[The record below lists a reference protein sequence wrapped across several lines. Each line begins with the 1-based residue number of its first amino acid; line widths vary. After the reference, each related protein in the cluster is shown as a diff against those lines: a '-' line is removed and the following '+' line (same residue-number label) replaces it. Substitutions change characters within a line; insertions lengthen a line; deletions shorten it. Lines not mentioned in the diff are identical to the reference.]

1 MTNKILQINVVANS
15 GSTGKIT
22 EKIGDM
28 VISQGWES
36 YIVYGRWG
44 RKSSSQLYYIGDKI
58 ESLAHGLISLFFDFH
73 GRGSILSTHKLISYI
88 NTLQPDIIHLHNIHG
103 YYLNY
108 KLLFKYLETLN
119 IPVIWTLH
127 DCWSY
132 TGHCAYY
139 TASKCF
145 KWQYDCN
152 NCPNRWDYPKTL
164 IDNSHNNYI
173 RKKDSFTKIKNLT
186 IVTVSEWLKNEVKRS
201 FLSKYPIEKIS
212 NGIDLNIFKPLTSDI
227 KKKYNI
233 ENKFV
238 ILGVATQWVKRKG
251 LDDFIKLSKIISND
265 ICIVLVGV
273 TNKQKHRLPHN
284 IIGISKTEDIE
295 EMVKLY
301 TTANVYISFSEEETF
316 GMTIIESMACGT
328 PAIVYD
334 STACK
339 ELINDKVG
347 YVVNVHDIESAYKHV
362 IDIKSSGKEVFSN
375 YCIEHVRK
383 YYSDKITF
391 SKYIDLYKKLI
402 NDNNNNRNL

>member
-1 MTNKILQINVVANS
+1 MTKKILQINVVANS

-36 YIVYGRWG
+36 NIVYGRWG
-44 RKSSSQLYYIGDKI
+44 RKSSSQLYYVGNKI
-58 ESLAHGLISLFFDFH
+58 ELLTHGFLSLFFDFH
-73 GRGSILSTHKLISYI
+73 GRGSILATHKLISYI

-119 IPVIWTLH
+119 IPIIWSLH
-127 DCWSY
+127 DCWSF
-132 TGHCAYY
+132 TGHCVHY
-139 TASKCF
+139 TAAGCN
-145 KWQYDCN
+145 KWQYGCN
-152 NCPNRWDYPKTL
+152 NCPNKWDYPKAL

-173 RKKDSFTKIKNLT
+173 RKKDSFTRIKNLT
-186 IVTVSEWLKNEVKRS
+186 IVTVSEWLKNEVKKS
-201 FLSKYPIEKIS
+201 FLNKYPIEKIS
-212 NGIDLNIFKPLTSDI
+212 NGIDLNIFKPLISDI
-227 KKKYNI
+227 RKKYNI

-238 ILGVATQWVKRKG
+238 ILSVATQWVKRKG
-251 LDDFIKLSKIISND
+251 MDDFIKLSKIISND

-273 TNKQKHRLPHN
+273 TNKQKRRLPHN
-284 IIGISKTEDIE
+284 IIGISRTEDIE

-301 TTANVYISFSEEETF
+301 TTANVYVSFSEEETF

-347 YVVNVHDIESAYKHV
+347 YVVNVHDIKSAYKHV
-362 IDIKSSGKEVFSN
+362 IDIKNSGKEVFSN
-375 YCIEHVRK
+375 YCIEHVRNN
-383 YYSDKITF
+383 YSDKITF